1 MDLKSIT
8 VRGVESR
15 AHEQLVELRDYERR
29 FIGAILSDAIQ
40 MYWSTVFDDAE
51 DA

>member
-8 VRGVESR
+8 VKGVESR

-29 FIGAILSDAIQ
+29 FIGAILTDAIR
-40 MYWSTVFDDAE
+40 MYWLTVFDDAE
-51 DA
+51 EA